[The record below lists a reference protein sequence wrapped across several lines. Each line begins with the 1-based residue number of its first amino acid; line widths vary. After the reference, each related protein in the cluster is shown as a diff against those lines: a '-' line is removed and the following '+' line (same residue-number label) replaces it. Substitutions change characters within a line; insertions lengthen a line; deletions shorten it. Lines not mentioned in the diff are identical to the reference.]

1 MKPLRMKIN
10 NISFV
15 GIPVTDI
22 PRARKF
28 YEKVL
33 GLPVSDEMMSGKWIE
48 YAVGNNTL
56 AIANVGD
63 QWTPSDQ
70 GTGTALEVEDFEE
83 AIKHLKDQHVRFAAE
98 PFETPCCHMAVVQDP
113 DGNKL
118 IIHKLKPEN
127 EKGICTWLQMRWPL
141 LPSLSAMPSGPGNF
155 IRKRSSLRQAQPQW
169 AAHGLNTTLVRQRLA
184 LVVIQPGNRRAMER
198 PSRSRW
204 RISTRQLPNSK
215 SAASPSI
222 SRRPRH
228 RSVGWRN
235 FAIQTGTNSSCTN
248 ESKNDKAPAFTSLR
262 RGGRMNAE
270 GMIK

>member
-1 MKPLRMKIN
+1 MKPLRMKIS

-28 YEKVL
+28 YEEVL

-56 AIANVGD
+56 AIVNVGE
-63 QWTPSDQ
+63 QWAPSDQ
-70 GTGTALEVEDFEE
+70 GTGTALEVEEFDE

-127 EKGICTWLQMRWPL
+127 EKGVC
-141 LPSLSAMPSGPGNF
+141 
-155 IRKRSSLRQAQPQW
+155 K
-169 AAHGLNTTLVRQRLA
+169 
-184 LVVIQPGNRRAMER
+184 
-198 PSRSRW
+198 
-204 RISTRQLPNSK
+204 
-215 SAASPSI
+215 
-222 SRRPRH
+222 
-228 RSVGWRN
+228 
-235 FAIQTGTNSSCTN
+235 
-248 ESKNDKAPAFTSLR
+248 
-262 RGGRMNAE
+262 
-270 GMIK
+270 